1 MNKNNNCCGNNSNN
15 NCDVVLFSLSAST
28 ALAQK
33 TSDILGIPLSK
44 VDITKF
50 ADGEILTVARE
61 SVRNKKVF
69 VFQSTDAPVNDNVM
83 ELLIF
88 MDALKRA
95 SAATINVI
103 NPYYGYARQDRKVN
117 GRQPITSRLIAN
129 LLETAGATR
138 LITFDF
144 HSPQIQGFFNIPVDD
159 LKGLFVL
166 MEYFATKQIK
176 DLVIVAPD
184 QGGVARARY
193 LADLFN
199 AKVAVIDKRRSN
211 PNQSEIMGI
220 LGDVKDANCI
230 IIDDMI
236 DTGGTIV
243 KAAMKVK
250 ELGAKDIY
258 IAAVHGVL
266 SNPASERLAA
276 APVKE
281 VVVTDTIKIGPDK
294 HFDKLKIISVAG
306 FLAKII
312 DVTINNK
319 SISEQYVSVIE
330 KIKRIIKD
338 YEQ

>member
-1 MNKNNNCCGNNSNN
+1 MNKKHNCCEDNNYN
-15 NCDVVLFSLSAST
+15 VVLFSLSSST
-28 ALAQK
+28 ELARK

-69 VFQSTDAPVNDNVM
+69 VFQSTDAPVNDNLM

-95 SAATINVI
+95 GAATINVI
-103 NPYYGYARQDRKVN
+103 NPYYGYARQDRKVH

-129 LLETAGATR
+129 LFETAGATR

-166 MEYFATKQIK
+166 MEYFAQKNIQ

-193 LADLFN
+193 LADLFH

-220 LGDVKDANCI
+220 LGEVKNSNCI

-236 DTGGTIV
+236 DTAGTIV
-243 KAAMKVK
+243 KAAEKVK

-266 SNPASERLAA
+266 SNPASQRLAN

-281 VVVTDTIKIGPDK
+281 VVITDTIKTDHEK
-294 HFDKLKIISVAG
+294 HFPKLKVISVAS
-306 FLAKII
+306 FLAKTIS
-312 DVTINNK
+312 VTINNE
-319 SISEQYVSVIE
+319 SISNEYTSIIE
-330 KIKRIIKD
+330 KIKKIVKNN
-338 YEQ
+338 E